1 MKRKKRL
8 SFLPGAVLLVLFVLF
23 TRSLAVVDVQPIG
36 PVGSCVAYATL
47 NGAVHRLFGVHMV
60 LYHITDWAGVAAIL
74 VVMGF
79 GVLGLT
85 QWIRRRSLGKVDRSL
100 LLLGLYYVL
109 VFGTYLFFE
118 GYVVN
123 RRPVLIGGILEASY
137 PSSTTMLVLCVM
149 PTAGMQLRRRILDR
163 KLGKGAAMLCGL
175 FAAVVVLGR
184 LVSGGHWFTDILG
197 GMLFSLGAVLLYRA
211 AESCLE

>member
-1 MKRKKRL
+1 MKRKKLL

-36 PVGSCVAYATL
+36 PEGSCVAYATV

-74 VVMGF
+74 VAMGF

-85 QWIRRRSLGKVDRSL
+85 QWIRRKSLGKVDRSL

-137 PSSTTMLVLCVM
+137 PSSTTVLVLCVM
-149 PTAGMQLRRRILDR
+149 PTAGMQLRRRLPGR
-163 KLGKGAAMLCGL
+163 KMGNGAAMVCGL
-175 FAAVVVLGR
+175 FAAAVVLGR
-184 LVSGGHWFTDILG
+184 LVSGVHWFTDILG

>member
-1 MKRKKRL
+1 MKRKKLL

-36 PVGSCVAYATL
+36 PEGSCVAYAAV
-47 NGAVHRLFGVHMV
+47 NGAVHSLFGVHMV

-74 VVMGF
+74 VAMGF

-85 QWIRRRSLGKVDRSL
+85 QWIRRKSLAQVNRSL

-175 FAAVVVLGR
+175 FAAAVVLGR
-184 LVSGGHWFTDILG
+184 LVSGVHWFTDILG